1 MFMRV
6 LGVDYGERR
15 IGIAV
20 SDPTGTLARP
30 CRTLVPGRSLG
41 DRVAAVVAEVAVL
54 AAETDGLTA
63 VVVGLPRRLDGRHNE
78 QTSRVLAFVEALGAA
93 TGLPIATQD
102 ERLTSIEA
110 EQRLAEREASW
121 RRRKTRLDAASA
133 AIILQEYLD
142 QRPEGGESGLEPSER

>member
-1 MFMRV
+1 M
-6 LGVDYGERR
+6 L
-15 IGIAV
+15 
-20 SDPTGTLARP
+20 PTGAALLA
-30 CRTLVPGRSLG
+30 G
-41 DRVAAVVAEVAVL
+41 
-54 AAETDGLTA
+54 ETDGLTA